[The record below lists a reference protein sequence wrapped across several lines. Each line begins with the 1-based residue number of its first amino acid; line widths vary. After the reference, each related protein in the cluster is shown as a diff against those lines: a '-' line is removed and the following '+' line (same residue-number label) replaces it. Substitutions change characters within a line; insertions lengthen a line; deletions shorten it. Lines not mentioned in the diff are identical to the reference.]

1 VGIGKDSHL
10 SSLNNWIGS
19 NSFPVCAD
27 ESPFN
32 VWSDWGAG
40 QRDMFVTDLSG
51 NVVLQQNIT
60 SGVPDNLESILVTLA
75 TSTNGPELCELGDV
89 YVSEAHNSGDPEDYI
104 EIYNSGSEECSLEGF
119 QLDDSSVL
127 DDFTFG
133 DVTIPAGGYWV
144 GYEDE
149 DGSFTS
155 GLNTSGDSIVFAD
168 PNDNSLFIELLP
180 LQELG
185 NTLLSQSFESDGN
198 GCYTNPTPGFINSDC
213 ITLSA
218 DVIKSVPAKYA
229 LNQNYPNPFN
239 PITRITYSISN
250 NEYIDIY
257 ITDLNGSNIKYLF
270 KGNVLSG
277 SHSIIWDGTDDS
289 SNDMPSGVY
298 FLTLKS
304 STFNQTIKM
313 MYLK

>member
-1 VGIGKDSHL
+1 
-10 SSLNNWIGS
+10 
-19 NSFPVCAD
+19 
-27 ESPFN
+27 
-32 VWSDWGAG
+32 
-40 QRDMFVTDLSG
+40 M
-51 NVVLQQNIT
+51 
-60 SGVPDNLESILVTLA
+60 
-75 TSTNGPELCELGDV
+75 
-89 YVSEAHNSGDPEDYI
+89 
-104 EIYNSGSEECSLEGF
+104 
-119 QLDDSSVL
+119 
-127 DDFTFG
+127 
-133 DVTIPAGGYWV
+133 
-144 GYEDE
+144 
-149 DGSFTS
+149 
-155 GLNTSGDSIVFAD
+155 
-168 PNDNSLFIELLP
+168 
-180 LQELG
+180 G
-185 NTLLSQSFESDGN
+185 NTLLSQSFESNGN

-277 SHSIIWDGTDDS
+277 SHSIIWDGTNDS